1 MGTWS
6 ICTVA
11 MRQPQSPTEIETR
24 EYRESGT
31 VRGLVSMILSLLL
44 LVAFMAAPAVMTG
57 AVIGVFGLKVAELL
71 YPHAADIAT
80 RRHSNGPAHSQQP
93 SR

>member
-1 MGTWS
+1 MCIWS
-6 ICTVA
+6 IGTVT
-11 MRQPQSPTEIETR
+11 MRQLQSPRKIETR

-31 VRGLVSMILSLLL
+31 VRGLVSMVLSLLL

-57 AVIGVFGLKVAELL
+57 AVVGILGLKIAEML
-71 YPHAADIAT
+71 YPHATAVAT
-80 RRHSNGPAHSQQP
+80 ERRSSGTAHSQQP